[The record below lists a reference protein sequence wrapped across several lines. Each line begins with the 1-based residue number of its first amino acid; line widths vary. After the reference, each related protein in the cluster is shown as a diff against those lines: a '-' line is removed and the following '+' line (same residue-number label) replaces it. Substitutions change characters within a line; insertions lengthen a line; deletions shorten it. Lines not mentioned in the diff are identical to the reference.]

1 MAKELV
7 TNIYTDGT
15 DWEHT
20 IIAAHHNFLIC
31 NILVASVHTHTVKNV
46 PRGKGKSANPNSH
59 HVPHLLP
66 DQKHKPTA
74 AKLHYAVLITALEI
88 FFQAGKFPRNN
99 CLSRAGGTSQ
109 WWANGASQVQQSL
122 SMTVPV
128 LTALS
133 SWGLSTKL
141 EGFIRHLDWW
151 GAISTGCVSISFN
164 WSSPVWDSI
173 SGNHKGFG
181 SQSR

>member
-7 TNIYTDGT
+7 ANIYTDGT

-20 IIAAHHNFLIC
+20 IIAAHHDFLIC
-31 NILVASVHTHTVKNV
+31 NILVASVHMHTVKNV

-74 AKLHYAVLITALEI
+74 AKLHYAALITALEI

-99 CLSRAGGTSQ
+99 CLSRAGGTKVSGEQMVPHKFSKAFPWQHLFWLHFQAEDSAQSWKDSSDTGLMGCYINRMCEHFLQLVKSCMGFHQ
-109 WWANGASQVQQSL
+109 W
-122 SMTVPV
+122 
-128 LTALS
+128 
-133 SWGLSTKL
+133 
-141 EGFIRHLDWW
+141 
-151 GAISTGCVSISFN
+151 
-164 WSSPVWDSI
+164 
-173 SGNHKGFG
+173 
-181 SQSR
+181 

>member
-88 FFQAGKFPRNN
+88 FFQAGKIPKEQLSEQGRRNKSVVSKW
-99 CLSRAGGTSQ
+99 CLTSSAKPFHDSTCSDCTFKLRTQHKAGRIHQTLGLMGCYINRMCEHFLQLVKSCMGFHQ
-109 WWANGASQVQQSL
+109 W
-122 SMTVPV
+122 
-128 LTALS
+128 
-133 SWGLSTKL
+133 
-141 EGFIRHLDWW
+141 
-151 GAISTGCVSISFN
+151 
-164 WSSPVWDSI
+164 
-173 SGNHKGFG
+173 
-181 SQSR
+181 